1 MLRFNK
7 RVLQLL
13 EDLGAAVDALPN
25 STSTALGPTQAHSA
39 QVGKSG
45 DFYAPGDAR
54 NLFGTKV
61 QGKKAKN
68 KFKPPG
74 FKKGKVIRRTF
85 PGM

>member
-1 MLRFNK
+1 MKQFDK
-7 RVLQLL
+7 KIEQIL
-13 EDLGAAVDALPN
+13 EDVGADAGAVGN
-25 STSTALGPTQAHSA
+25 TTTTALGPTQAHPA

-54 NLFGTKV
+54 NLFGTKS
-61 QGKKAKN
+61 KKT

-74 FKKGKVIRRTF
+74 FKKGKVIRRSF